1 VNARPG
7 LKMSEL
13 ADASGVSAGT
23 IKHYLREGLLG
34 GGDGIVRTSRNMA
47 WYPPE
52 YVDRIR
58 LIKRLQE
65 ERFLPLRLIKELL
78 ADRPPRTPREAVDLP
93 DNVLDRLAELGVLTP
108 DEEGYDPDDVAVIA
122 AIARFRAGGY
132 DEALGF
138 TVYDTLRYRDALRP
152 LVEKEVEVLVE
163 RLGDIDPE
171 RAAEIVRAGRD
182 PLRDLLGAMHSK
194 MLLEELRRVT
204 SAGGGEPRR

>member
-1 VNARPG
+1 MSARPG

-34 GGDGIVRTSRNMA
+34 DGDGIVRTSRNMA
-47 WYPPE
+47 WYPPG

-78 ADRPPRTPREAVDLP
+78 AERPPRTPRSAVELP
-93 DNVLDRLAELGVLTP
+93 EDVLDRLAELGVLTP
-108 DEEGYDPDDVAVIA
+108 DADGYDPDDVALIH
-122 AIARFRAGGY
+122 AIERFREGGY

-152 LVEKEVEVLVE
+152 LVEKEVELLVQ
-163 RLGDIDPE
+163 RLGEIDPE
-171 RAAEIVRAGRD
+171 RAAAIVRAGRE
-182 PLRDLLGAMHSK
+182 PLRELLGAMHSK

-204 SAGGGEPRR
+204 SGRGGAP